1 MEVIQ
6 GLLDNIM
13 IALKVPFA
21 DQDNARGYTLE
32 GKDCKYCFSFYHY
45 MNFFNKLAYSVS
57 ITVR

>member
-32 GKDCKYCFSFYHY
+32 GKDCKYCSLSLSLN
-45 MNFFNKLAYSVS
+45 NFFRKLAYSVS
-57 ITVR
+57 ITFR

>member
-32 GKDCKYCFSFYHY
+32 GKDCKYCSLSLSLT
-45 MNFFNKLAYSVS
+45 K
-57 ITVR
+57 